1 MERLKEKIVKAG
13 IDNVL
18 FFVPMKP
25 LNKVFGLNFSYKS
38 SNDVE
43 IMVPAM
49 IDEKRYKVS
58 DNYKIELKSIHEN
71 FGSESFYMSDLIKL
85 LEQGSVKMFKLVEE
99 IF

>member
-25 LNKVFGLNFSYKS
+25 LNKVFGLISYTL

-85 LEQGSVKMFKLVEE
+85 LEQGSIKMFKLVEE